1 MGLRPYKVGVRV
13 PRLYPMNFSA
23 RSSRKEVKIFKM
35 DKRQRV
41 LRNGEPSLIL
51 TTKEGRNG
59 RLNSSFALRQRKGD
73 CVEAEGRLYRAIV
86 IVAEGR
92 KGKYP

>member
-1 MGLRPYKVGVRV
+1 MKVKEKIKKAVLLRSRGVSV
-13 PRLYPMNFSA
+13 KEIAYVFGV
-23 RSSRKEVKIFKM
+23 SRQTIHNWLKEFRKYRHIY
-35 DKRQRV
+35 D
-41 LRNGEPSLIL
+41 
-51 TTKEGRNG
+51 
-59 RLNSSFALRQRKGD
+59 SSFALRQRKGD

>member
-1 MGLRPYKVGVRV
+1 MSGSAPIHFSVPAMEAIDAHGLRFGKASAETESVA
-13 PRLYPMNFSA
+13 FS
-23 RSSRKEVKIFKM
+23 RIS
-35 DKRQRV
+35 
-41 LRNGEPSLIL
+41 
-51 TTKEGRNG
+51 
-59 RLNSSFALRQRKGD
+59 SSFALRQRKGD